1 MLEFR
6 IEGLEKGFFVVPVTS
21 CDRLWQRWHEKLFLF
36 NLVSKNKLL
45 PKFALFWLIFNLFL
59 LLLNNIFL
67 SIIILNFKYS
77 SFKGILD
84 YCLIIIIK

>member
-45 PKFALFWLIFNLFL
+45 PKFALFSL
-59 LLLNNIFL
+59 
-67 SIIILNFKYS
+67 
-77 SFKGILD
+77 
-84 YCLIIIIK
+84 